1 VVSWRG
7 QLERKEKSVNLSIQ
21 DGKSNQLIRFR
32 RQGRIF
38 IFGSLGYFQLG
49 ALLEGSRRSMSYKLA
64 LEVLA
69 TFTEQVVPIHKHI
82 ILFWIPSISGTK
94 TVIMKLT
101 KKPAVKLSDNTP
113 ITYLLSSLCNC
124 TVCKCHELAM
134 NKAPALFTT
143 PNSLLLYIVGDW
155 RDFCLK
161 NRWKFCD
168 TLSF

>member
-1 VVSWRG
+1 MVSWRG

-49 ALLEGSRRSMSYKLA
+49 ALLEGSRRPMSYKLA

-101 KKPAVKLSDNTP
+101 KKSALKLSANTHSHH
-113 ITYLLSSLCNC
+113 IFIEFHLQLHGLQTSRARSKSWVGSLW
-124 TVCKCHELAM
+124 LANQM
-134 NKAPALFTT
+134 WLFW
-143 PNSLLLYIVGDW
+143 W
-155 RDFCLK
+155 RHLARLVF
-161 NRWKFCD
+161 
-168 TLSF
+168 S